1 MVEMA
6 LVTPLIIF
14 LLFGFTDV
22 GRAYY
27 QYTTLTQATREG
39 ARYAAVGWSVNGAA
53 SNSNLASAPFNS
65 VQGRIQYVG
74 NTAGLK
80 FLNDANHISV
90 IYYDTSVT
98 PEVQCAHWDFATNT
112 VVLEAGYTNQHPRTG
127 DLVKIRVDYAFTP
140 LVPILS
146 QITGSV
152 FNLNSVAE
160 MRIE

>member
-6 LVTPLIIF
+6 LVTPLIVFI
-14 LLFGFTDV
+14 LFGFTDV

-39 ARYAAVGWSVNGAA
+39 ARYAAVGWSVSGAS
-53 SNSNLASAPFNS
+53 SNSNLANAPFSS

-80 FLNDANHISV
+80 FLNDATHIL
-90 IYYDTSVT
+90 ITYYDTTVT
-98 PEVQCAHWDFATNT
+98 PEVQCAHWDWATNT
-112 VVLEAGYTNQHPRTG
+112 VVLEPGYTVQHPRSG
-127 DLVKIRVDYAFTP
+127 DLVKVRVNFAFTT
-140 LVPILS
+140 LTPILS